1 MSCFCVLFIQ
11 ESQFCIVPAGTDGIY
26 RTGQCIGTNN
36 PLVSYQKKYQSYL
49 LHIGCTGKIRL
60 FWSING
66 YRAETQ
72 KVSFVRKENREEGE
86 KEEDNDEVGVALW
99 SNYFFFFFFLF
110 SFSSSS
116 SSLSICPSPSLF
128 FFFFFFSAGSVH
140 LPLLFYFCW
149 TLLCMVWFLT
159 FSFFV
164 LYLFLKFPKLSTW
177 LSTLTLAAK
186 ALEI

>member
-11 ESQFCIVPAGTDGIY
+11 GSQFSIVPAGTDGIY

-36 PLVSYQKKYQSYL
+36 PLVSYQKKYRLYL
-49 LHIGCTGKIRL
+49 LRIGCTGEIWL

-66 YRAETQ
+66 YWAETQ
-72 KVSFVRKENREEGE
+72 KVSFERKENREEGE

-128 FFFFFFSAGSVH
+128 FFFFF
-140 LPLLFYFCW
+140 LLLLLFWVCPSPSPF
-149 TLLCMVWFLT
+149 
-159 FSFFV
+159 
-164 LYLFLKFPKLSTW
+164 LFLLNFVMYGVVSHFLF
-177 LSTLTLAAK
+177 LCFVFVF
-186 ALEI
+186 EVF